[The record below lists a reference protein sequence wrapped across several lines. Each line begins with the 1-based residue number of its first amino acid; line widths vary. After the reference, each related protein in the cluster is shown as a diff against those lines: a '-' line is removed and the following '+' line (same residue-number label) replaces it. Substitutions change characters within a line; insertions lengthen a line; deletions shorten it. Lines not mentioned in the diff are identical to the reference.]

1 MPKIK
6 KIRKRC
12 ILCGAMK
19 YTKYLSKGGGEKND
33 PRIFW
38 YCKNEDKC
46 VHRSANYKKQK
57 T

>member
-46 VHRSANYKKQK
+46 VHRSANYKK
-57 T
+57 

>member
-12 ILCGAMK
+12 YLCGAMK
-19 YTKYLSKGGGEKND
+19 YTKYMTKVFPKMGD
-33 PRIFW
+33 QTMW
-38 YCKNEDKC
+38 WCCKNEDKC